1 MKKIYNPNKVL
12 MMQYYDFY
20 GTSMPLLNDEA
31 MKPSEEVVKN
41 ILDFASSYQA
51 VEAGGMQFE
60 LYLN

>member
-12 MMQYYDFY
+12 MMQDYDFN
-20 GTSMPLLNDEA
+20 GTSMPLLNEEE
-31 MKPSEEVVKN
+31 MKPSEEVVKH
-41 ILDFASSYQA
+41 ILDTASRYQA

>member
-1 MKKIYNPNKVL
+1 
-12 MMQYYDFY
+12 
-20 GTSMPLLNDEA
+20 
-31 MKPSEEVVKN
+31 VVKN

>member
-1 MKKIYNPNKVL
+1 
-12 MMQYYDFY
+12 MMQYYDFN

>member
-12 MMQYYDFY
+12 MMQNYDFY

-41 ILDFASSYQA
+41 ILDFASSYQP